1 MDRFEWDEEKAKR
14 NLLKHGLDFE
24 AVRRFEFDTAISWLA
39 DRDIYG
45 EERII
50 AVSAL
55 EDNIYTLIYTIRDEA
70 IRVISLRRASR
81 KEMSIYVRSRE

>member
-24 AVRRFEFDTAISWLA
+24 AVRRFEFDAAINWLA
-39 DRDIYG
+39 DRNTYG

-55 EDNIYTLIYTIRDEA
+55 GDNIYTLIYTIRGEA
-70 IRVISLRRASR
+70 IRVISLRRASQ
-81 KEMSIYVRSRE
+81 KEMSIYARSRE

>member
-1 MDRFEWDEEKAKR
+1 MDRFEWDEDRAKR
-14 NLLKHGLDFE
+14 NRIKHGLDFE
-24 AVRRFEFDTAISWLA
+24 AVRRFEFDTAMSWLA

-55 EDNIYTLIYTIRDEA
+55 GDNIYTLIYTIRNEA
-70 IRVISLRRASR
+70 IRVISLRRASQ
-81 KEMSIYVRSRE
+81 KEMITYVRSRE